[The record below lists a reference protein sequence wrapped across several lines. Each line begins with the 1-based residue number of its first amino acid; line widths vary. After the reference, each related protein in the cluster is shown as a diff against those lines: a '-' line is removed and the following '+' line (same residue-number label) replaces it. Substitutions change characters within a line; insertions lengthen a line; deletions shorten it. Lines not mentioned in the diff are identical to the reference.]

1 MSRIDVF
8 DVPGLP
14 EVRLGNDIGLLILQ
28 ACRDAAIDL
37 CHGDVV
43 AVAQKI
49 VSKAEGRIRVL
60 QDVTPSREAAVLA
73 DTTRKDPRLV
83 ELMLRESKRV
93 LRHRT
98 GTVVLEHRLGFV
110 CANAG
115 IDRSNIAQDCPGRTL
130 VALLP
135 EDPDR
140 SARAIRDRIE
150 EHLGVEVAVLVLDSH
165 GRAFREGAMGTAI
178 GVAGMHAVTSMI
190 GWSDRYGYE
199 LQSTVMATADEIAA
213 AASLLMGQAAEGHPV
228 VIVRGA
234 RYEPGE
240 GSVQE
245 LLRQP
250 EMDLF
255 R

>member
-14 EVRLGNDIGLLILQ
+14 EVRLGDDIGLLIVR
-28 ACRDAAIDL
+28 ACQDAALEL
-37 CHGDVV
+37 CPGDVV

-60 QDVTPSREAAVLA
+60 QDVTPSPEAVALA
-73 DTTRKDPRLV
+73 EATGKDPSLV

-93 LRHRT
+93 LRQCT
-98 GTVVLEHRLGFV
+98 GTVVVEHRLGFV

-115 IDRSNIAQDCPGRTL
+115 IDRSNVAQDCPDRTL

-135 EDPDR
+135 EDPDS
-140 SARAIRDRIE
+140 SARAIRDRLK
-150 EHLGVEVAVLVLDSH
+150 EHLGVEVAVLILDSH

-178 GVAGMHAVTSMI
+178 GVAGMHAVTPMI
-190 GWSDRYGYE
+190 GWCDRYGYK
-199 LQSTVMATADEIAA
+199 LQSTVMAAGDEIAA
-213 AASLLMGQAAEGHPV
+213 AASLLMGQAAEGRPV

-245 LLRQP
+245 LLRRP
-250 EMDLF
+250 ELDLF

>member
-1 MSRIDVF
+1 MSKIEVL

-14 EVRLGNDIGLLILQ
+14 EVRPGDDIGLVIVQ
-28 ACRDAAIDL
+28 ACREAGIAL
-37 CHGDVV
+37 CHGDAV

-49 VSKAEGRIRVL
+49 VSKAEGRIRAL
-60 QDVTPSREAAVLA
+60 QDVTPSHQAVELGEA
-73 DTTRKDPRLV
+73 TMKDPRLV
-83 ELMLRESKRV
+83 ELMLQESKRV
-93 LRHRT
+93 LRQRI
-98 GTVVLEHRLGFV
+98 GTVVVEHRLGFV

-115 IDRSNIAQDCPGRTL
+115 IDRSNVPQECADRTL

-140 SARAIRDRIE
+140 SARAIRDRLE
-150 EHLGVEVAVLVLDSH
+150 EQMGVAVAVLILDSH

-190 GWSDRYGYE
+190 GWSDRHGYE

-213 AASLLMGQAAEGHPV
+213 AASLLMGQSAEGCPV
-228 VIVRGA
+228 VVVRGA
-234 RYEPGE
+234 RYEPGD

-245 LLRQP
+245 LLRRP
-250 EMDLF
+250 DMDLF